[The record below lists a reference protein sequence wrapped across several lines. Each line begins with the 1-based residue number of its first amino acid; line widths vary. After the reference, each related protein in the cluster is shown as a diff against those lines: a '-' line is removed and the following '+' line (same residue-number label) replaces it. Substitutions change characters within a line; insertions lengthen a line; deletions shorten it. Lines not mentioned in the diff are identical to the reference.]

1 MQIRTPSFFLLMML
15 DISSI
20 AARALTTRWFVRSPV
35 ALYRVGLGS
44 ILGRRLLMLE
54 HRGRRSGQPRYVC
67 LEVVERPATDRL
79 VVVSGFGTKA
89 QWYQNL
95 QSNQDCFVS
104 VGRLRR
110 ASAVARFMSAAESS
124 AALAPYAQTHPAAWN
139 RLKSAIERTV
149 GHQISE
155 LPMVELTLSPR

>member
-1 MQIRTPSFFLLMML
+1 MRVWTPSFFFLMML

-20 AARALTTRWFVRSPV
+20 AARALTTRWFVRSPI
-35 ALYRVGLGS
+35 ALYRVGLDS

-79 VVVSGFGTKA
+79 VVVSGFGSNA

-95 QSNQDCFVS
+95 QSHQDCFVS
-104 VGRLRR
+104 IGRLRR
-110 ASAVARFMSAAESS
+110 SAAIARFMSAAESA
-124 AALAPYAQTHPAAWN
+124 AALGRYAQAHPAAWN
-139 RLKSAIERTV
+139 RLKSAIEQAV
-149 GHQISE
+149 GHRVTE
-155 LPMVELTLSPR
+155 LPMVELTLSSR